1 MTPASSQRADRDVD
15 VAVLVLSTMI
25 GLAGVAAMTASV
37 SGDCDATKPVPRRRS
52 RRRVVERALAAVT
65 TAGLVAVVSGWAGP
79 AVVLGVGAW
88 WSVSTWQQRH
98 RGDRR
103 EIDRVDA
110 LASWIENLRDVLVAG
125 EQPLGAI
132 AATVPTCPSTIR
144 PAVRRLA
151 AGLGRQDPDVVFRRF
166 ADELDD
172 PIGDLVATGLLIAVR
187 RGARTVGVLSAL
199 ADQARQQADRRRL
212 VAAERAPTRR
222 EVSALTVVMSAL
234 VAALFVFGRSDYL
247 RAYDDPAGQLFL
259 AGGIAAYAALLVR
272 VQHLARFPRPARFL
286 TLDGR
291 AA

>member
-1 MTPASSQRADRDVD
+1 VD
-15 VAVLVLSTMI
+15 VAVLVLSTI
-25 GLAGVAAMTASV
+25 VGLAGVGAMSSV
-37 SGDCDATKPVPRRRS
+37 SPDRDASERARHQVTRRR
-52 RRRVVERALAAVT
+52 RLECALASIGT
-65 TAGLVAVVSGWAGP
+65 TGLVIVVSGWAVP
-79 AVVLGVGAW
+79 AVVVGVGAW
-88 WSVSTWQQRH
+88 WGVSTWQHRD

-132 AATVPTCPSTIR
+132 TVTVATCPPTIR

-187 RGARTVGVLSAL
+187 RGARTVGVLSTL

-222 EVSALTVVMSAL
+222 EVSALTVVMSGL
-234 VAALFVFGRSDYL
+234 VAALFVFGRSEYL
-247 RAYDDPAGQLFL
+247 RAYDDAAGQAFL
-259 AGGIAAYAALLVR
+259 AGGIAAYAGLLVR
-272 VQHLARFPRPARFL
+272 VQRLARFPRPARFL
-286 TLDGR
+286 TLAGR
-291 AA
+291 ST